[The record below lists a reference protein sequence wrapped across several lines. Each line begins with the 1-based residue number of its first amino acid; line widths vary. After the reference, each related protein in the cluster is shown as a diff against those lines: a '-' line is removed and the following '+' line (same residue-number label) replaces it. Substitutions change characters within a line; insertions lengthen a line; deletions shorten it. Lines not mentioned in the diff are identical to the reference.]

1 MCNLMRILLIIIFT
15 LFLKISFGQTF
26 SYPIIKTS
34 GSQISDFIP
43 NGWTVLDTA
52 IGDLNKDGRD
62 DIAFVIQYHDSARI
76 KLTSYDDIDTVFAQ
90 PRILLIAIHD
100 GNSKDFTL
108 IEQSNTFI
116 LSHEDSN
123 MEEPFQG
130 ISISKGILKI
140 DFNIFMNSGGWGTFT
155 NNYKFRYQ
163 DNEFK
168 FIGAD
173 HHYINRGSGETE
185 DRSYNFLTRRM
196 KISTGTISSDK
207 LNTKWQTLGAEELKT
222 FKTFNQ
228 PFSWKIEEN
237 FYL

>member
-1 MCNLMRILLIIIFT
+1 MRILLIIIFT

-34 GSQISDFIP
+34 GNQISDFIP
-43 NGWTVLDTA
+43 NSWTVLDTA

-62 DIAFVIQYHDSARI
+62 DIAFVIQYHDSAHI
-76 KLTSYDDIDTVFAQ
+76 ILTSYNDNDTVFAQ
-90 PRILLIAIHD
+90 PRILLIAIYD

-123 MEEPFQG
+123 MEEPFQD
-130 ISISKGILKI
+130 ILISKGILKI

-168 FIGAD
+168 LIGAD

-207 LNTKWQTLGAEELKT
+207 LNTKWQTLGAEKLKT
-222 FKTFNQ
+222 FKTLNQ